1 MTKVLVTGGAGYIGS
16 KIVSDLIKKKNKI
29 FIIDNLST
37 GHRKLINKKAIFYK
51 VNCGNK
57 SKVSQIL
64 KQNNIKSIIH
74 CAAFIDVIESEKKP
88 KKYYN
93 NNVLNTKKLLDECVK
108 NKIKNFIFSSSCS
121 VYGERN
127 NIVSETTK
135 TQPKSMYGK
144 TKLECEKLIK
154 LYSKKYKFNYG
165 ILRYFNVAG
174 SDIENKIGCINKTN
188 SLIKNLSQNIAK
200 KKYEIS
206 VFGDSYNTKDGTC
219 IRDFIDINDL
229 SKIHLALLNIISKK
243 NKSHTINCGY
253 GKGYSVLD
261 VIKNFEKE
269 LKIKIKINI
278 LPKRPADIIEIYSS
292 NHKLTKLISING
304 KNKLKKIILSS
315 VKWEKYLLKIKN

>member
-57 SKVSQIL
+57 SKVNQIL

-154 LYSKKYKFNYG
+154 LYSKKYNFNYG